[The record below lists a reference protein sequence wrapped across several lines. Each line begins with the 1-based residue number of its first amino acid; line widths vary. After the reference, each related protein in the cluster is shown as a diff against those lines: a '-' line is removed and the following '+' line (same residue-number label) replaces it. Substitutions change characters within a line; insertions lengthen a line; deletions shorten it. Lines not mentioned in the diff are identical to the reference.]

1 MILEVRPIPI
11 LILQIDTTRVMT
23 DLTPNQVAQMD
34 PEDLAAL
41 IDQEVQVVQVVLED
55 LEDPMAQEDWADL
68 ATIFPMSKISYK
80 NS

>member
-11 LILQIDTTRVMT
+11 LILQIDTTRVMM

-34 PEDLAAL
+34 PENLAAL
-41 IDQEVQVVQVVLED
+41 TDQEVLVVLVVLEV
-55 LEDPMAQEDWADL
+55 LEDWADL